1 MHLAKLTD
9 QHLYGAILL
18 LVMNLF
24 VLQFHMKKTVSLCYQ
39 DETDFWNKLLERYLK
54 PIQDDKAHLEEVT
67 RELKSLRN
75 KVRLANFGWKSLFW
89 HIISYVKC
97 ELFSPFCVC
106 RQCFCTS

>member
-1 MHLAKLTD
+1 M
-9 QHLYGAILL
+9 

-24 VLQFHMKKTVSLCYQ
+24 VLQSHMKKTVSLCYQ

-75 KVRLANFGWKSLFW
+75 KVWLVNFGWKNLFW
-89 HIISYVKC
+89 HIMLNVNSSL
-97 ELFSPFCVC
+97 LFVC
-106 RQCFCTS
+106 AGGVFVLHS